1 MPPFPLAAASC
12 FERGNSSPR
21 VTTPGRLLQAAL
33 QFKSIL
39 ASKPFAAALPAA
51 EKALF
56 LATPSLFGG
65 WLTVAAALNISCA
78 LRVSGV
84 QTLAPDTTE
93 PFPSSALLAALT
105 AVGVAA
111 TNALDGN
118 PFFAA
123 GLVWGLVGQALGNFG
138 VLSRNPMK
146 WLGQE
151 GGPKERPQPIV
162 GAQSLLSAAAVT
174 FAAVSAWRR
183 GDAQKWVPSL
193 AALFGRGGG
202 KSD

>member
-1 MPPFPLAAASC
+1 MKHGHAIEDDPSTALHFP
-12 FERGNSSPR
+12 SS
-21 VTTPGRLLQAAL
+21 TCNTQAAL
-33 QFKSIL
+33 QFKSLL
-39 ASKPFAAALPAA
+39 ASKAFAASLPAV

-65 WLTVAAALNISCA
+65 WLTVAAALNTACA

-84 QTLAPDTTE
+84 KSLAPDTTE

-123 GLVWGLVGQALGNFG
+123 GLVWGLVGGALGNLGVIPRSPQRLFG
-138 VLSRNPMK
+138 A
-146 WLGQE
+146 E
-151 GGPKERPQPIV
+151 GGPKERAQPII
-162 GAQSLLSAAAVT
+162 GAQGFLGAAAV
-174 FAAVSAWRR
+174 AAASVAAWRR

-193 AALFGRGGG
+193 AALFGKA
-202 KSD
+202 KSA